1 VTGSDSLPTT
11 WAETRLEDV
20 AEIILG
26 QSPPGLSYN
35 TDGIGLPFFQGS
47 AEFGDLYPEI
57 KKWTTKPTKFAR
69 AGDVLLSVRAP
80 VGPTN
85 LAPLDCAIGR
95 GVAAIRA
102 VDEIMPKYLL
112 YALRATESALASK
125 STGTTFDAVPGSV
138 VRGHLIRLAP
148 TAEQRRIV
156 AAIEEQFSRIDAG
169 VEALQRARRNL
180 QRMRAAVLRQA
191 FERGLGDDELGDE
204 PAEILLREILE
215 ERRRAWES
223 GRGSGK
229 YREPAPPSLRRTRRK
244 IPDGW
249 VWASLEQLTDGARK
263 IAYGV
268 LQPGRHVENGVPF
281 VRVGDVNEGVVAPIH
296 RLKRVD
302 PMVATLYPRTRLSG
316 GEVLL
321 TLVGSIGRSAI
332 VPAEFVG
339 GNVARAIAVIPT
351 TALVEAR
358 YISLCL
364 SEREAVAEL
373 VGLAHEVARKT
384 LNLEDVKSFPIPLPP
399 LAVQRQIVDE
409 IARQTSVI
417 QATYLSI
424 EETLRKAD
432 SLRAAALN
440 SAFRG
445 RLATHDPN
453 DEPASVLLDRI
464 KNPRA
469 TPAPKTTLYAGGRTI
484 E

>member
-1 VTGSDSLPTT
+1 MQADKGHIVVDDGVRLFFESAGNAGNPLVILNGFCLFQDFKYL
-11 WAETRLEDV
+11 AENRPVIARLLDV
-20 AEIILG
+20 AKDLAA
-26 QSPPGLSYN
+26 GLVSRESREVIV
-35 TDGIGLPFFQGS
+35 TRP
-47 AEFGDLYPEI
+47 
-57 KKWTTKPTKFAR
+57 
-69 AGDVLLSVRAP
+69 AG
-80 VGPTN
+80 N

-281 VRVGDVNEGVVAPIH
+281 VRVGDVTQHQPFEALLDDAALGGRGAAYASRLDWPKRYCTSGV
-296 RLKRVD
+296 RRWKRGASNCGHSD
-302 PMVATLYPRTRLSG
+302 HCPRG
-316 GEVLL
+316 GTVHL
-321 TLVGSIGRSAI
+321 I
-332 VPAEFVG
+332 VPER
-339 GNVARAIAVIPT
+339 ARG
-351 TALVEAR
+351 
-358 YISLCL
+358 SC
-364 SEREAVAEL
+364 
-373 VGLAHEVARKT
+373 
-384 LNLEDVKSFPIPLPP
+384 
-399 LAVQRQIVDE
+399 
-409 IARQTSVI
+409 
-417 QATYLSI
+417 
-424 EETLRKAD
+424 
-432 SLRAAALN
+432 
-440 SAFRG
+440 
-445 RLATHDPN
+445 
-453 DEPASVLLDRI
+453 
-464 KNPRA
+464 
-469 TPAPKTTLYAGGRTI
+469 
-484 E
+484 